1 MQQWKRHQT
10 FTETH
15 APPALVFSV
24 STGHENAQ
32 PNPRPPRGD
41 PCGPAWAQEAGPLPG
56 LGATRLP
63 ATHLPWEGPRH
74 SLAPAGKRAAS
85 KGKKS
90 ILGMKTAWTCLI
102 FLTSYLP
109 HHFLHSL
116 AKNLGDYL
124 IRLFRTAQDE
134 LPPPRLL
141 NSVTRVTASFGH
153 HSEDE
158 GTVQTTLRTYSRL
171 AQAHQSRTK
180 VIR

>member
-116 AKNLGDYL
+116 AKTLGDYL
-124 IRLFRTAQDE
+124 IDPGASYIPTEGGVFKERARRHQE
-134 LPPPRLL
+134 LSLL
-141 NSVTRVTASFGH
+141 MRVRWSWLPCAIGS
-153 HSEDE
+153 
-158 GTVQTTLRTYSRL
+158 
-171 AQAHQSRTK
+171 HQSSGHLTQFTRPY
-180 VIR
+180 